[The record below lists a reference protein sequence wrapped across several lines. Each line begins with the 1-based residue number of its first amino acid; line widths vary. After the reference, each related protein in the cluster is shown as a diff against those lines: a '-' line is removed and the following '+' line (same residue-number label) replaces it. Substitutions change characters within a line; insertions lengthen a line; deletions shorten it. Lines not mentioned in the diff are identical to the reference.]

1 MALSFGQVASAVRQ
15 ILDRTSNEV
24 NEADRRTLIAVAISR
39 AISLTL
45 TLPSSEVENLQGYYA
60 NTHEPQV
67 EDLLSKINSQFVIDV
82 RACLGLC
89 YDFYKFRYDLVYDSM
104 VMTKLFPVLAKHADI
119 YFSQNVLNIMSK
131 ELDNKDDEM
140 IGWYYNSWINLVR
153 AIVTAIHE
161 EKDLQSKPV
170 TGFAL

>member
-1 MALSFGQVASAVRQ
+1 MALSFGQVSSAVRQ
-15 ILDRTSNEV
+15 ILERSSKDIGD
-24 NEADRRTLIAVAISR
+24 ADRRTLIAIAISR

-45 TLPSSEVENLQGYYA
+45 NMPSSEVENLQGYYA
-60 NTHEPQV
+60 NAHEPQV
-67 EDLLSKINSQFVIDV
+67 EDLLSKINSQYVIDI
-82 RACLGLC
+82 RTCLGLC
-89 YDFYKFRYDLVYDSM
+89 YDFYKFRYDLIYDPM

-153 AIVTAIHE
+153 TIVTAINE
-161 EKDLQSKPV
+161 EKELQSKPV
-170 TGFAL
+170 TGAVI